1 MKKKILSIPAYNLV
15 QGTTCFEQGH
25 ENEIYQCTLMEIPNF
40 NPDSVSST
48 LDIPLNKALKGSIQ
62 FEEDRSCKS
71 GKRYLQTIRLYRK
84 NGKKYSTS
92 IYDSRYAH
100 VKVSQ
105 NRLTCTMSI
114 SLTDDPQR
122 LIARMQNFA
131 NIVIEESDEI
141 AAMLN
146 QEGAN
151 KVLEAWQT
159 LAEENALLEEKGGQ
173 SWISL

>member
-1 MKKKILSIPAYNLV
+1 MKQNQIIIPQAALLPA
-15 QGTTCFEQGH
+15 QTMFHQ
-25 ENEIYQCTLMEIPNF
+25 ENESINQLIYFDRSQPSAAELQLPYG
-40 NPDSVSST
+40 
-48 LDIPLNKALKGSIQ
+48 KALRASVTYLKDPSDFSGNTIAQ
-62 FEEDRSCKS
+62 QVNIYRS
-71 GKRYLQTIRLYRK
+71 GA
-84 NGKKYSTS
+84 KKYSTS

-114 SLTDDPQR
+114 SLIDDPQR

-141 AAMLN
+141 AAMLH

-151 KVLEAWQT
+151 KVLEAWKT
-159 LAEENALLEEKGGQ
+159 LAEENALLEEKGGE
-173 SWISL
+173 S

>member
-1 MKKKILSIPAYNLV
+1 MPAYNFM
-15 QGTTCFEQGH
+15 QTTTTFEQGQDNELYQFTFINEPQFEL
-25 ENEIYQCTLMEIPNF
+25 ENAST
-40 NPDSVSST
+40 T
-48 LDIPLNKALKGSIQ
+48 LDFPLNTPLKGSVR
-62 FEEDRSCKS
+62 FTEDKSCKT

-84 NGKKYSTS
+84 NGKKHSTS

-141 AAMLN
+141 AAMLH

-159 LAEENALLEEKGGQ
+159 LAEENALLEEKGGNHD
-173 SWISL
+173 